1 LVRKYLDVRKAL
13 VVASRLHRPGAVH
26 GRRAGQ
32 GRRGHPVNSQG
43 LPGSPKP
50 CEGFMNGYELGAL
63 LALVSLAF
71 VGLVTLVSVFV
82 PTRRR
87 GWRA

>member
-1 LVRKYLDVRKAL
+1 
-13 VVASRLHRPGAVH
+13 
-26 GRRAGQ
+26 
-32 GRRGHPVNSQG
+32 
-43 LPGSPKP
+43 
-50 CEGFMNGYELGAL
+50 MNGYELGAL